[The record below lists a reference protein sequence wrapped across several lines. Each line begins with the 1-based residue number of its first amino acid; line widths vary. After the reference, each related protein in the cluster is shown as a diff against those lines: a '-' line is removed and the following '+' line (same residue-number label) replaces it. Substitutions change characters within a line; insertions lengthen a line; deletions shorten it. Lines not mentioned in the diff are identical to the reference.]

1 MLIKREIN
9 MYIIKFCPYIDS
21 NDRYLKTK
29 QAKGLTSIYAMLF
42 LFPTSFSFCLSEILW
57 ITPPN
62 GDTCVSIPQNAYHI
76 DNLKKTSSLP
86 GVISE
91 PLGEQTIHQ

>member
-1 MLIKREIN
+1 
-9 MYIIKFCPYIDS
+9 MYIIKFYHTLTL

-57 ITPPN
+57 ITPQN

-91 PLGEQTIHQ
+91 PLGERPIHK